1 MVLLL
6 AIIIGL
12 IFIHELGHYVAGR
25 LSGFGIEEFA
35 IGFGKELASFNALG
49 NKWSF
54 RLIPLGGYVRF
65 EGEADYDNVLQ
76 SKTSFWGK
84 HPLQRLFV
92 ALAGP
97 AANLLLPYALFFVY
111 FHGMPWPDVKAP
123 DGSEVGKISAYWAA
137 KASINTT
144 NNLYASIGEAVSQ
157 LGDRGIKATD
167 VGGPVAM
174 YDMTEQARK
183 QSSST
188 KDNGFLYQWIAFL
201 SINIGFMNLL
211 PIPLL
216 DGGHVVISIVE
227 TVIGRNIKR
236 RTRNIL
242 SYVGLAIVGL
252 IMCLAI
258 FSDVGRLFS

>member
-1 MVLLL
+1 MILLL
-6 AIIIGL
+6 AILIGL
-12 IFIHELGHYVAGR
+12 IFIHEMGHYVAGR
-25 LSGFGIEEFA
+25 LSGFGIEEFS
-35 IGFGKELASFNALG
+35 IGFGRELASFNALG
-49 NKWSF
+49 NKWSL
-54 RLIPLGGYVRF
+54 RLIPLGGYVKF
-65 EGEADYDNVLQ
+65 EGEDDYANLAE

-123 DGSEVGKISAYWAA
+123 DGSEAGTISAYWAA
-137 KASINTT
+137 KASVATT
-144 NNLYASIGEAVSQ
+144 NNMYSSIGDAISQ

-167 VGGPVAM
+167 VGGPVAI

-183 QSSST
+183 QSSNT
-188 KDNGFLYQWIAFL
+188 NDYGFLYQWIAFL

-216 DGGHVVISIVE
+216 DGGHVIISIVE
-227 TVIGRNIKR
+227 TVMGRNINL

-242 SYVGLAIVGL
+242 TYAGLAIVGA
-252 IMCLAI
+252 IMALAI
-258 FSDVGRLFS
+258 FSDIGRLFS